1 MKMKFKTGS
10 DMSQSGQF
18 EFSEDRETGNLVVK
32 QLSTGNVLTVVNTF
46 TEMFPMWYMR
56 FLVTA
61 ESYKW
66 ALNSAIAVVGF
77 GTSIIMSPAECGIEA
92 LVPANKTPDGRPG
105 VLIQIYHSD
114 RFLLKAQFL
123 SRVGQCVLTC
133 PTTAV
138 FDSLTKTKRRIKA
151 GKSLASFGDGFQT
164 RDRMFDRDVWRIPV
178 MEGEF
183 IIEES
188 FGIMKGV
195 AGGMFLILAENWKS
209 GLEAAERAIK
219 AIRKVKGVVT
229 PFPGGICRSG
239 SKVGSMKY
247 KLKAST
253 NHLFCP
259 TLKNVVEK
267 SMVPGSV
274 NSVYEI
280 VINGV
285 NLDSI
290 KKALGVGIKAAIE
303 VSGVVQITSANY
315 GGKLGPYNLYLK
327 DALASVGLQ

>member
-1 MKMKFKTGS
+1 MKTKSKPGLN
-10 DMSQSGQF
+10 MSQSGLF
-18 EFSEDRETGNLVVK
+18 EFSEDKETGNLVVK
-32 QLSTGNVLTVVNTF
+32 HLPTGRVLTVVNTF

-61 ESYKW
+61 ENYKW
-66 ALNSAIAVVGF
+66 ALNSARAVVGF

-92 LVPANKTPDGRPG
+92 LVPANRTPDGRPG

-138 FDSLTKTKRRIKA
+138 FDSLTKTKRRVKA
-151 GKSLASFGDGFQT
+151 GKSLATFGDGFQT
-164 RDRMFDRDVWRIPV
+164 KDRMFGRDVWRIPV

-183 IIEES
+183 IVEES

-209 GLEAAERAIK
+209 GLEAAERAVK
-219 AIRKVKGVVT
+219 AIRKVKGVIT

-259 TLKNVVEK
+259 SLKKVVEK
-267 SMVPGSV
+267 SMIPE
-274 NSVYEI
+274 N
-280 VINGV
+280 
-285 NLDSI
+285 
-290 KKALGVGIKAAIE
+290 
-303 VSGVVQITSANY
+303 
-315 GGKLGPYNLYLK
+315 
-327 DALASVGLQ
+327 

>member
-1 MKMKFKTGS
+1 
-10 DMSQSGQF
+10 MSQSEQF
-18 EFSEDRETGNLVVK
+18 KFSENRATGDLIIE
-32 QLSTGNVLTVVNTF
+32 QPSTGNVLTVVNTF

-61 ESYKW
+61 ESYRW
-66 ALNSAIAVVGF
+66 ALNSARAVVGF

-92 LVPANKTPDGRPG
+92 LVPADKTPDGRPG
-105 VLIQIYHSD
+105 VLVQIYHSD

-123 SRVGQCVLTC
+123 ARVGQCVLTC

-138 FDSLTKTKRRIKA
+138 FDSLTKAKRRVKA

-164 RDRMFDRDVWRIPV
+164 RDRMFNRDVWRIPV

-188 FGIMKGV
+188 FGIMKGI

-209 GLEAAERAIK
+209 GLEAAEKAVK
-219 AIRKVKGVVT
+219 AIRKVKGVIT

-259 TLKNVVEK
+259 TLRKVVEN
-267 SMVPGSV
+267 SMIPENV

-280 VINGV
+280 VINGI
-285 NLDSI
+285 NLDSV

-303 VSGVVQITSANY
+303 VPGVVQITSANY

-327 DALASVGLQ
+327 EALASVGLKW